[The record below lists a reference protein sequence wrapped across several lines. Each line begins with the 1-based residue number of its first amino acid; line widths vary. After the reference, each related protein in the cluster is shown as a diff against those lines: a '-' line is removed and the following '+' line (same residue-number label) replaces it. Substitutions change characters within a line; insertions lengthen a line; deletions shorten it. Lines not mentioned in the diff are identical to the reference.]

1 MACCEL
7 FWSSAHEL
15 SAVRTR
21 RNQSDKLIKVNSRV
35 LFRFVLPAL
44 ISVPL
49 GFFLLALAAQNEPN
63 IPGPLVILF
72 SPGLKLAELLTP
84 HTHESLGATFGWFLR
99 IAIAVNAAYYFVLFF
114 LLASLLGPSR
124 QSTVES
130 RKQTKRRVSPRR
142 TQRAQRLEQ
151 PSTLRLNRGHGD
163 LCD

>member
-1 MACCEL
+1 LVGSSLDQNVASCKL
-7 FWSSAHEL
+7 FSSSAHEL
-15 SAVRTR
+15 YAVRTR
-21 RNQSDKLIKVNSRV
+21 RNQSDKLINVNSRV

-63 IPGPLVILF
+63 IPGPLVMLF

-130 RKQTKRRVSPRR
+130 RQ
-142 TQRAQRLEQ
+142 
-151 PSTLRLNRGHGD
+151 
-163 LCD
+163 